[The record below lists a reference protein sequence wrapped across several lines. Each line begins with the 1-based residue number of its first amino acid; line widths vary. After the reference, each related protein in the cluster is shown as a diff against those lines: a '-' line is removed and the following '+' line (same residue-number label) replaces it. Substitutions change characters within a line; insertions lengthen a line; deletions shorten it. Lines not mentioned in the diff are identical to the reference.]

1 MSGEVESSDN
11 HRRQTKPA
19 VGSVLVGLEVNALRS
34 GTLMR
39 GAMAKNEDRASS
51 AYFAFCCVWMWQRA
65 ARHDTDVFGK
75 NDDIADSRAQELN
88 RDRQELIVIGQ
99 VIGTQS
105 ERVVQALEKADIDCM
120 VQGDEFHDISV
131 PMHRRQEAVGIV
143 AKDAQQGGYEII
155 WKTQ

>member
-1 MSGEVESSDN
+1 MKTVQVLLISLSAAFGCGREQRDTTPMSSERMTTSQIQE
-11 HRRQTKPA
+11 RR
-19 VGSVLVGLEVNALRS
+19 
-34 GTLMR
+34 
-39 GAMAKNEDRASS
+39 
-51 AYFAFCCVWMWQRA
+51 
-65 ARHDTDVFGK
+65 
-75 NDDIADSRAQELN
+75 ELN